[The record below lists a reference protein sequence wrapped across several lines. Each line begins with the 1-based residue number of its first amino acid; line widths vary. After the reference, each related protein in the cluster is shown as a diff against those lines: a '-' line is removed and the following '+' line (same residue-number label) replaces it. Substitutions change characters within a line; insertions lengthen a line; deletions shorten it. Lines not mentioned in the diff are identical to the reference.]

1 MRGFTIGSSS
11 GWSGDL
17 RADAAALRILDVAV
31 DNEDSRR
38 IAVVIAP
45 SPGEEALSPML
56 EAEAIVEWGA
66 TDGTSQRAEID
77 VGAGTTFGITGTRL
91 IVSLRT
97 MGGTAAHPQKSR
109 YRATASLGDARELF
123 PPLRAVRFGAL
134 EVGAV
139 SDRQPI
145 PAFAR
150 RLSLVRTPQGA
161 GVVRFFDTVN
171 VEIGTAFNDDS
182 REREFIVA
190 PGARFFS
197 IENSGVAAFTSFRAV
212 FQLGFGG

>member
-1 MRGFTIGSSS
+1 MGSSS

-31 DNEDSRR
+31 ENEDSRR
-38 IAVVIAP
+38 VAVVIAP
-45 SPGEEALSPML
+45 SPGEEPLSPML
-56 EAEAIVEWGA
+56 EAEAVVEWGA
-66 TDGTSQRAEID
+66 TDGTSQRAEVD
-77 VGAGTTFGITGTRL
+77 VGAGTAFGITGTRL
-91 IVSLRT
+91 IVSLRA
-97 MGGTAAHPQKSR
+97 MGATAAHPQKSR

-134 EVGAV
+134 AVGAL
-139 SDRQPI
+139 SDVRAV

-161 GVVRFFDTVN
+161 AVIRFFDTIN
-171 VEIGTAFNDDS
+171 VEIGTAFSDDS
-182 REREFIVA
+182 SDREFIVA
-190 PGARFFS
+190 PGARFFLV
-197 IENSGVAAFTSFRAV
+197 ENFGVVPLANFRAV

>member
-1 MRGFTIGSSS
+1 MRGFTMGSSS

-31 DNEDSRR
+31 ENDESRR
-38 IAVVIAP
+38 VAVVIAP
-45 SPGEEALSPML
+45 SPTDEPLSPVL

-66 TDGTSQRAEID
+66 TDGTSQRAEVD
-77 VGAGTTFGITGTRL
+77 VGPGTTFGITGTRL
-91 IVSLRT
+91 LVSLRAI
-97 MGGTAAHPQKSR
+97 GATAAHPTKSR

-134 EVGAV
+134 AVGATSEV
-139 SDRQPI
+139 RAI

-150 RLSLVRTPQGA
+150 RLSLVRAPQLA
-161 GVVRFFDTVN
+161 AVVRLFDTIN
-171 VEIGTAFNDDS
+171 SEIGVAFCDDS
-182 REREFIVA
+182 RDREYLVA

-197 IENSGVAAFTSFRAV
+197 VENFGTLPLINFRAV